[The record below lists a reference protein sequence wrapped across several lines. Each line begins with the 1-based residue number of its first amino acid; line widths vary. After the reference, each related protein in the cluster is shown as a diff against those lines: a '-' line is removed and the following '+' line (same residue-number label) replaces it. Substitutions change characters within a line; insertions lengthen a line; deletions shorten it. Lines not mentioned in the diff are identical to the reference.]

1 MLKKIYS
8 YYQSVHMII
17 SMLTHKEGRMYHCQ
31 IDMKNYKGLDNLLT
45 PVKIISPKSPRG
57 KTVIIYPGA
66 SPDSEQHP
74 KLEMLGL
81 VLAKNGYRVFI
92 PRIPPLKSL
101 DISEVNISWFISFY
115 YWLINS
121 YNIKPKN
128 LAVVGISYGGGLL
141 LKAILQIRKN
151 NDAPKVIMTYGTF
164 ADVKSTLNFLISG
177 EIIID
182 GVKKC
187 IQPNEWGLIVLF
199 KNYLKKIN
207 TDLNTES
214 ILNVISEHIDNNFE
228 KRDQLISELDS
239 YEREITDL
247 MIKGK
252 TNKKIIKLC
261 DLMLESQKNT
271 IKTLSPFYWCNAIEE
286 KVFIF
291 HGANDS
297 MVPYTESV
305 KLANELPNSELL
317 ISYIYEHKE
326 ISTSRGT
333 YFLTK
338 ELFRMLKFFS
348 KFYLYYEN

>member
-1 MLKKIYS
+1 
-8 YYQSVHMII
+8 MII
-17 SMLTHKEGRMYHCQ
+17 SMLTHKEGRKYHCQ
-31 IDMKNYKGLDNLLT
+31 VDMKNYEGVDNLPT
-45 PVKIISPKSPRG
+45 PVKIISPKNYSG
-57 KTVIIYPGA
+57 KTVILYPGA
-66 SPDSEQHP
+66 SPDAEQHP

-81 VLAKNGYRVFI
+81 VIAKNGYRVFI
-92 PRIPPLKSL
+92 PRIPPLKKL
-101 DISEVNISWFISFY
+101 DISEINISWFISFY
-115 YWLINS
+115 YWVIKN
-121 YNIKPKN
+121 YNIKHNN

-151 NDAPKVIMTYGTF
+151 NVSPKLIMTYGTF
-164 ADVKSTLNFLISG
+164 ADAKSTLNFLISG

-182 GVKKC
+182 GIKKYV
-187 IQPNEWGLIVLF
+187 QPNEWGLIVLF

-214 ILNVISEHIDNNFE
+214 ILDVISEHIDNNFE
-228 KRDQLISELDS
+228 NRDKLISKLDRN
-239 YEREITDL
+239 EKEITDL
-247 MIKGK
+247 LIQGK

-261 DLMLESQKNT
+261 DLMLESQQDA
-271 IKTLSPFYWCNAIEE
+271 IVELSPFHWCNTIEE

-305 KLANELPNSELL
+305 KLANKLPNSELL

-326 ISTSRGT
+326 ISTSKGT

-348 KFYLYYEN
+348 NFYLYYEN

>member
-1 MLKKIYS
+1 
-8 YYQSVHMII
+8 MIR
-17 SMLTHKEGRMYHCQ
+17 SMLAHKEGRKYHCQ
-31 IDMKNYKGLDNLLT
+31 VDMKNYEGVDNLLT
-45 PVKIISPKSPRG
+45 PVKIISPKNYSG
-57 KTVIIYPGA
+57 KTVILYPGA
-66 SPDSEQHP
+66 SPDAEQHP

-81 VLAKNGYRVFI
+81 VIAKNGYRVFI
-92 PRIPPLKSL
+92 PRIPPLKKL
-101 DISEVNISWFISFY
+101 DISEINISWFISFY
-115 YWLINS
+115 YWVIKN
-121 YNIKPKN
+121 YNIKHNN
-128 LAVVGISYGGGLL
+128 LAVVGISYAGGLL

-151 NDAPKVIMTYGTF
+151 NASPKLIMTYGTF
-164 ADVKSTLNFLISG
+164 ADAKSTLNFLISG

-182 GVKKC
+182 GVKKYV
-187 IQPNEWGLIVLF
+187 QPNEWGLIVLF

-214 ILNVISEHIDNNFE
+214 ILDVISEHIDNNFE
-228 KRDQLISELDS
+228 NRDKLISKLDRN
-239 YEREITDL
+239 EKEITDL
-247 MIKGK
+247 LIQGK

-261 DLMLESQKNT
+261 DLMLESQQDAIVK
-271 IKTLSPFYWCNAIEE
+271 LSPFHWCNTIEE

-305 KLANELPNSELL
+305 KLANKLPNSELL

-326 ISTSRGT
+326 ISTSKGT

-348 KFYLYYEN
+348 NFYLYYEN